1 MPVKVREMRR
11 VVLAVLAAFLLLA
24 IGAWAVRLVVTAA
37 GPAIPEGVAANLA
50 LQRVAQEHPE
60 LKGFAVVRTHYEP
73 VPWTVRDSR
82 GTMQYSESKSG
93 CPVLMVQLPSW
104 FCPPAAVWAVEL
116 TAPPQGQWV
125 HYEGFFLVDAKTGR
139 IGSESFSGSN

>member
-1 MPVKVREMRR
+1 MRR
-11 VVLAVLAAFLLLA
+11 VVLAVLAACMLFA
-24 IGAWAVRLVVTAA
+24 VGAWAVRLVVTAA
-37 GPAIPEGVAANLA
+37 GPAISEGVAAKLA
-50 LQRVAQEHPE
+50 LHKLAQEHPE
-60 LKGFAVVRTHYEP
+60 LKGFVVVRTHYEP

-82 GTMQYSESKSG
+82 GKLQFSESKSG
-93 CPVLMVQLPSW
+93 CPFLMVQLPSW

-139 IGSESFSGSN
+139 IGSESFSSSN